1 MTVKSTANS
10 AKQTSQSTNS
20 TAQTPKFSKPYFA
33 FLMLFL
39 GILSA
44 LGPLLTDMYLPSLP
58 TMVNDFHTTE
68 SLVQLSLTMGMIGLA
83 VGQVFFG
90 PFSQKWGRKPV
101 ILISTLLLIV
111 GVFSCIFTTDIY
123 TFLACRLAQG
133 LGGAGGIVLSRSI
146 ATDCYSGRQ
155 LAKTMAIIGAI
166 NGIAPAF
173 SPVIGGVMANATGW
187 QGIFWL
193 LTVIGIAIFLMTL
206 FFKETLPKEQRFTG
220 NILSTFRDYAKV
232 LRIRRFTYL
241 IAAYGLAMGCLFSYI
256 SAAPFILQKQFE
268 FSEIAFSILFGANS
282 VLIGIGSGIAL
293 KFKTLERALL
303 IGGAGMLVAAILQF
317 VSVFMLNNF
326 YSYEAT
332 TALMLLFL
340 GITITSSTSMAMDQ
354 GREYTG
360 AAAAIVGAIGFL
372 MGGIVSPIVGC
383 GNIQVTTAI
392 TLIVITLLLLLTT
405 VRIYRRSLAA
415 QSI

>member
-293 KFKTLERALL
+293 KFKTLERALM

>member
-1 MTVKSTANS
+1 
-10 AKQTSQSTNS
+10 
-20 TAQTPKFSKPYFA
+20 
-33 FLMLFL
+33 MLFL

>member
-1 MTVKSTANS
+1 
-10 AKQTSQSTNS
+10 
-20 TAQTPKFSKPYFA
+20 
-33 FLMLFL
+33 
-39 GILSA
+39 
-44 LGPLLTDMYLPSLP
+44 
-58 TMVNDFHTTE
+58 MVNDFHTTE

-303 IGGAGMLVAAILQF
+303 IGGAGMLVAAIMQF

>member
-1 MTVKSTANS
+1 
-10 AKQTSQSTNS
+10 
-20 TAQTPKFSKPYFA
+20 
-33 FLMLFL
+33 MLFL

-101 ILISTLLLIV
+101 ILISTVLLIV

-173 SPVIGGVMANATGW
+173 SPVIGGVMANSTGW

-206 FFKETLPKEQRFTG
+206 FFKETLPKEQRFKG

-241 IAAYGLAMGCLFSYI
+241 IAAYGLAMGGLFAYI

-282 VLIGIGSGIAL
+282 VLIGIGSAIAL
-293 KFKTLERALL
+293 KFKTLERALM
-303 IGGAGMLVAAILQF
+303 IGGSGMLVAAILQF
-317 VSVFMLNNF
+317 VSIFTLNNF

-340 GITITSSTSMAMDQ
+340 GIGITSSTSLAMDQ

-392 TLIVITLLLLLTT
+392 TLIVITLLLVLTT

-415 QSI
+415 NSI

>member
-1 MTVKSTANS
+1 
-10 AKQTSQSTNS
+10 
-20 TAQTPKFSKPYFA
+20 
-33 FLMLFL
+33 MLFL

-303 IGGAGMLVAAILQF
+303 IGGAGMLVAAIMQF

>member
-241 IAAYGLAMGCLFSYI
+241 IAAYGLAMGALFSYI